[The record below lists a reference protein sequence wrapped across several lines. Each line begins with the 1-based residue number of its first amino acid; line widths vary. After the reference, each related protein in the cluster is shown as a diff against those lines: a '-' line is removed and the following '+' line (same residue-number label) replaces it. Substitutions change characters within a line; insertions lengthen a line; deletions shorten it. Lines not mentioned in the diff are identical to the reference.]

1 MERCRKEEVATVTRS
16 EMIVSNSEIYTQP
29 KAKENALSLKPFVT
43 EKDVLDFLK
52 LLRRS
57 KYKVMEQLN
66 KMSAQISIL
75 NLLLTYELHREAL
88 LRILSEAT
96 KEYSN

>member
-1 MERCRKEEVATVTRS
+1 MG
-16 EMIVSNSEIYTQP
+16 NYEIYTQP
-29 KAKENALSLKPFVT
+29 KAKENALSLKPSVT
-43 EKDVLDFLK
+43 EKDVLNFLK

-75 NLLLTYELHREAL
+75 NLLLTFELHREAL
-88 LRILSEAT
+88 HRVLREAT